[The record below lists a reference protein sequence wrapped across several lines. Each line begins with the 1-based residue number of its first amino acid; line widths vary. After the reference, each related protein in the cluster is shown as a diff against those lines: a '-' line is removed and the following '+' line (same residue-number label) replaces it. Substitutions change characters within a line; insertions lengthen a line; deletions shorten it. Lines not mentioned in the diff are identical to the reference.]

1 MALQDTHDSAH
12 NSLPKPEPVS
22 VWSEEGQAEVYSG
35 RDGWAVVRDGMV
47 DGSRDQGGR
56 FGVLDKERRLIYPCR
71 ESSDGSLTYVNAAG
85 ETHTLDDAGYVDVI
99 IG

>member
-1 MALQDTHDSAH
+1 MTLQDIDDSAH
-12 NSLPKPEPVS
+12 GVLSEPEPVS

-35 RDGWAVVRDGMV
+35 RDGWAVVRDEMV

-56 FGVLDKERRLIYPCR
+56 FGVLDVERQLIYRCW
-71 ESSDGSLTYVNAAG
+71 ESGDSGRLTYEDADG
-85 ETHTLDDAGYVDVI
+85 ETHTLDYCDADVI